1 MVKLESENDTT
12 IGECSEVMY
21 APCRLTADENGTF
34 EFGPIVPG
42 EYLFELDMDEDGF
55 NEVELTH
62 EFDADMDSQVN
73 FPTPIPTVFDLRFS
87 LTQVVDGM
95 QTSVENLDNL
105 TLVKSDNS
113 AAPVVAVFD
122 NISGE
127 YLAELS
133 QGQWILSHDLSDS
146 EQLWEQIDLQSDVST
161 SYAFRESMNVV
172 GILRTCL
179 KPFNSIRKSRNYTC
193 FLVSAA
199 RCLSH
204 NILECMTALYTFF
217 FAATWYCCFVC

>member
-1 MVKLESENDTT
+1 
-12 IGECSEVMY
+12 
-21 APCRLTADENGTF
+21 
-34 EFGPIVPG
+34 
-42 EYLFELDMDEDGF
+42 MDEDGF

-87 LTQVVDGM
+87 LTQIVDGM

-146 EQLWEQIDLQSDVST
+146 EQLWEQIDLQSDIST

-172 GILRTCL
+172 GIVYYDT
-179 KPFNSIRKSRNYTC
+179 N
-193 FLVSAA
+193 
-199 RCLSH
+199 LSLIH
-204 NILECMTALYTFF
+204 I
-217 FAATWYCCFVC
+217 